1 MDTYARQKDWIGALI
16 EELGKLADDIRKG
29 KKYSE
34 SSAKSDTHSARLD
47 TQLTDLLKQLEGQ
60 NF

>member
-1 MDTYARQKDWIGALI
+1 MIGALI